1 MTRQLFF
8 LPNNVHDVKT
18 SLLPFLHIT
27 IEFEELV
34 VNFVTD
40 ASVFVHLELVGAFG
54 YLAGVFE
61 RHVQTMLHFAWKGRT
76 GLVGIIAYGDSIVP
90 VFV

>member
-1 MTRQLFF
+1 MRTGLIILSYTKQKLPRHDSAIVF

-54 YLAGVFE
+54 YLKILPFG
-61 RHVQTMLHFAWKGRT
+61 
-76 GLVGIIAYGDSIVP
+76 
-90 VFV
+90 